1 MDNETD
7 RPDPGPEGSGLMQRL
22 NGFAKNLA
30 IVAGIGTALSTLAGL
45 TWNLIEDAHAT
56 RDRRIAGRVGELT
69 SFEDFGEIVTHYRK
83 DIGRKSAAV
92 TRAARN
98 RPWNCDS
105 LLDLYGSGS
114 ALYYSQ
120 EMKEY
125 AHVREFYEDLGLL
138 VRYGAIDF
146 ELVYEVIIFPSD
158 FVRETE
164 PMSRCISEN
173 WFGRGKGIK
182 DFSYNMDLLGKNF
195 ERKRKGEK
203 VDFER

>member
-1 MDNETD
+1 
-7 RPDPGPEGSGLMQRL
+7 MQRL

-56 RDRRIAGRVGELT
+56 RDKRIAGRVGELT
-69 SFEDFGEIVTHYRK
+69 SFEDFGEIVTHYRR

-92 TRAARN
+92 TQAARN

-138 VRYGAIDF
+138 VRYGGVDF

-173 WFGRGKGIK
+173 WFGRGKGIG